1 MKYKTSVASVI
12 ERVIKSLR
20 EQATLLAFK
29 CLLTKEERI
38 PPTDMAS
45 GVRAE
50 LETFAEPSR
59 AFLREDLKE
68 NQR

>member
-1 MKYKTSVASVI
+1 MSVTSVI

-29 CLLTKEERI
+29 CSLTKEERI
-38 PPTDMAS
+38 LPTDMAS
-45 GVRAE
+45 GVRTE
-50 LETFAEPSR
+50 LETFVEPSR
-59 AFLREDLKE
+59 AFLGENLKE